1 MIVADRNM
9 LKASLAKGVLEIQ
22 LTLIQLYTSNL
33 NAIGTQAALI
43 AGFAFTGIAETPY
56 PNDNFDDAVIEY
68 FYYFFITLTLVSGLF
83 AVSQATIVTLYGP
96 AMALS
101 GETPEAVTSSV
112 SNMRGQQDFVFKVG
126 GVAITSLFLSAI
138 CLSWARRPR
147 GVATVNTLV
156 YLGVYYLML
165 SEGRKA
171 FLLFSN
177 IKEEVG
183 AYEDPNQEKANPLRT
198 TQSKNS
204 AKNTSSGLVKSAG
217 SSKSVVGGGEE
228 TDNSLEAGAQTRAR
242 GVLWMRQS
250 LSKGGELE
258 QCYAVLEKGK
268 LDIYRSEQH
277 FIDHENP
284 INKHPFQ
291 LWKYALELDPRKFN
305 RGFSSA
311 SKSMR
316 KIMTGQG
323 EFSLTTLMSSDYD
336 LKEASKKFR
345 FIIHPKVQSEL
356 QPLQVAEFMA
366 NDEQSYKLW
375 VKAIGRVIRCLEE
388 LDANPTVEATM
399 RANADVELVVNAASR
414 T

>member
-56 PNDNFDDAVIEY
+56 PNDNFDDEVIEY
-68 FYYFFITLTLVSGLF
+68 FYYFFITVTLVSGLF

-147 GVATVNTLV
+147 GVASVNTIV
-156 YLGVYYLML
+156 YLGVYYLMV

-171 FLLFSN
+171 YLLFSN

-183 AYEDPNQEKANPLRT
+183 AYEDPNKDKANPLKT
-198 TQSKNS
+198 AQLKAASS
-204 AKNTSSGLVKSAG
+204 AKSVVGG
-217 SSKSVVGGGEE
+217 SSKSVVGPIPEE
-228 TDNSLEAGAQTRAR
+228 PENSLEAGAQTRAR
-242 GVLWMRQS
+242 GVLWLRQS

-268 LDIYRSEQH
+268 LDVYRSEQH
-277 FIDHENP
+277 FINHENP

-316 KIMTGQG
+316 KLISGQG
-323 EFSLTTLMSSDYD
+323 EFSVATLMTSEFD

-345 FIIHPKVQSEL
+345 FVMHPKVQSEL

>member
-1 MIVADRNM
+1 M

-56 PNDNFDDAVIEY
+56 PNDNFDDEVIEY
-68 FYYFFITLTLVSGLF
+68 FYYFFITVTLVSGLF

-147 GVATVNTLV
+147 GVASVNTIV
-156 YLGVYYLML
+156 YLGVYYLMV

-171 FLLFSN
+171 YLLFSN

-183 AYEDPNQEKANPLRT
+183 AYEDPNKDKANPLKT
-198 TQSKNS
+198 AQLKAAASS
-204 AKNTSSGLVKSAG
+204 AKSTVGG
-217 SSKSVVGGGEE
+217 SSKSVVGPVPEE
-228 TDNSLEAGAQTRAR
+228 PENSLEAGAQTRAR
-242 GVLWMRQS
+242 GVLWLRQS

-268 LDIYRSEQH
+268 LDVYRSEQH
-277 FIDHENP
+277 FINHENP
-284 INKHPFQ
+284 INKNPFQ

-316 KIMTGQG
+316 KLVSGQG
-323 EFSLTTLMSSDYD
+323 EFSVATLMTSEFD

-345 FIIHPKVQSEL
+345 FVMHPKVQSEL

>member
-9 LKASLAKGVLEIQ
+9 LKASLAKGVLQIQ

-56 PNDNFDDAVIEY
+56 PNDNFDDEVIEY

-112 SNMRGQQDFVFKVG
+112 SSMRGQQDFVFKVG

-156 YLGVYYLML
+156 YLTVYYLMV

-171 FLLFSN
+171 YMLFSN

-183 AYEDPNQEKANPLRT
+183 AYEDPTKDKPDPTKKNPLKDS
-198 TQSKNS
+198 SKKSAAVENA
-204 AKNTSSGLVKSAG
+204 AKNTTSGIS
-217 SSKSVVGGGEE
+217 EE
-228 TDNSLEAGAQTRAR
+228 AENSLEAGAQTRAR

-250 LSKGGELE
+250 LSKGGHLE

-268 LDIYRSEQH
+268 LDVYKSEQH
-277 FIDHENP
+277 FINHENP

-291 LWKYALELDPRKFN
+291 LWKYTLELDPRKFN

-311 SKSMR
+311 SKSAR
-316 KIMTGQG
+316 KLLTGQG
-323 EFSLTTLMSSDYD
+323 EFSVTTLMTSEYD
-336 LKEASKKFR
+336 LREASKKFR
-345 FIIHPKVQSEL
+345 FIMHPKVHSEL
-356 QPLQVAEFMA
+356 QPLQAAEFMA

-388 LDANPTVEATM
+388 LDANPTVESTM